1 MRTRPNRGSRSPRG
15 LGNRFRLLWA
25 GQSLSLIGDQVT
37 LIALPLVAVRYLSA
51 STFDIGVLGAC
62 LRFPFLVLG
71 LPAGVWVARAGL
83 IRSMLAADVVRGLAA
98 ALMPTLLLWGT
109 RSMAVVLAGALV
121 LGAGTVFFQVAYQSV
136 VPELI
141 AGPDRWHA
149 ANTRLSLSESMAM
162 LAGPA
167 LGGLVVAVLSP
178 ASGLGLDAAT
188 YAVSVASLIA
198 LVQARRR
205 RPADSTVAATGPPP
219 PRIRLHRQIAGGI
232 RYVRSS
238 PVLNAIMWTGALY
251 NLGSAMYDS
260 LLVVFAVRLLH
271 LSPAVLGLAVGIG
284 SVGFPLG
291 SVISK
296 YANARLGMGPSL
308 VWAAIPSVGGL
319 LVAALA
325 AHDNPEVYLAAG
337 TFLVGLGQGC
347 FAVNAITLR
356 QLNATPAMRP
366 QATAVHRFVSWG
378 ALPVGSLAAGAIGA
392 ALGLRTAMV
401 TAAIVAALCFWPL
414 LTSPLRTRHAAPPA
428 PPAQTEFPAKRGD
441 ASIGGV

>member
-1 MRTRPNRGSRSPRG
+1 MHTGPKPGNRPPRG
-15 LGNRFRLLWA
+15 LGGRFRLLWA
-25 GQSLSLIGDQVT
+25 GQSLSLIGDQIT
-37 LIALPLVAVRYLSA
+37 LIALPLVAVRYLA
-51 STFDIGVLGAC
+51 AGTFDIGVLGAC

-98 ALMPTLLLWGT
+98 ALMPALLLWGT
-109 RSMAVVLAGALV
+109 RSIAVVLAGGLV

-141 AGPDRWHA
+141 TGPDRWHA
-149 ANTRLSLSESMAM
+149 ANTRLSLSESMSL

-167 LGGLVVAVLSP
+167 LGGFVVAFLSP
-178 ASGLGLDAAT
+178 AAGLGLDAAS
-188 YAVSVASLIA
+188 YAVSVASLLT
-198 LVQARRR
+198 LVLARRR
-205 RPADSTVAATGPPP
+205 RAGATSGAETGAETGVAPAPV
-219 PRIRLHRQIAGGI
+219 RLHRQIAGGI
-232 RYVRSS
+232 RYVRRN

-271 LSPAVLGLAVGIG
+271 MSPATLGLAVGIG
-284 SVGFPLG
+284 AVGFPIG
-291 SVISK
+291 SVGSK
-296 YANARLGMGPSL
+296 YANARFGMGPSL

-325 AHDNPEVYLAAG
+325 ARGSPGMYLAAG

-347 FAVNAITLR
+347 FSVNAITLR

-366 QATAVHRFVSWG
+366 LATSVHRFVSWG
-378 ALPVGSLAAGAIGA
+378 ALPVGSLAAGAIGEL
-392 ALGLRTAMV
+392 LGLRTAMV
-401 TAAIVAALCFWPL
+401 AAGIVAALCFWPL
-414 LTSPLRTRHAAPPA
+414 LTSPLRTNAPRA
-428 PPAQTEFPAKRGD
+428 DGD
-441 ASIGGV
+441 STLDEADPYASTI

>member
-1 MRTRPNRGSRSPRG
+1 MQTGPNRGSRSPRG

-25 GQSLSLIGDQVT
+25 GQSLSLIGDQIT

-98 ALMPTLLLWGT
+98 ALMPALLLWGT
-109 RSMAVVLAGALV
+109 RSIAVVLAGALV
-121 LGAGTVFFQVAYQSV
+121 LGGGTVFFQVAYQSV

-167 LGGLVVAVLSP
+167 LGGFVVAVLSP
-178 ASGLGLDAAT
+178 ASGLALDAAT
-188 YAVSVASLIA
+188 YAVSVASLVA

-205 RPADSTVAATGPPP
+205 RPAGSGVAATDPAP
-219 PRIRLHRQIAGGI
+219 PRMRLHRQIAGGI
-232 RYVRSS
+232 RYVRGN

-251 NLGSAMYDS
+251 NLGSAM
-260 LLVVFAVRLLH
+260 H

-284 SVGFPLG
+284 SAGFPLG

-401 TAAIVAALCFWPL
+401 TAGIVAALCFWPL
-414 LTSPLRTRHAAPPA
+414 LTSPLRTNAPRPADGPERDQAEPHAEP
-428 PPAQTEFPAKRGD
+428 TL
-441 ASIGGV
+441 SS

>member
-1 MRTRPNRGSRSPRG
+1 MRTGPNPGDRLARG
-15 LGNRFRLLWA
+15 LGPRFRLLWA
-25 GQSLSLIGDQVT
+25 GQSLSLIGDQIT
-37 LIALPLVAVRYLSA
+37 LIALPLVAVRYLRA
-51 STFDIGVLGAC
+51 GTFDIGVLGAC

-71 LPAGVWVARAGL
+71 LPAGVWVTRAGL

-98 ALMPTLLLWGT
+98 ALMPALLLGGT
-109 RSMAVVLAGALV
+109 RSIAVVLAGGLV

-141 AGPDRWHA
+141 AGPERWHA
-149 ANTRLSLSESMAM
+149 ANTRLSLSESMSM

-178 ASGLGLDAAT
+178 ASGLGLDAVS
-188 YAVSVASLIA
+188 YAVSVASLAA
-198 LVQARRR
+198 LLRARRR
-205 RPADSTVAATGPPP
+205 RPQDGSGAEAGAAPARVPL
-219 PRIRLHRQIAGGI
+219 PRVPLHRQIAGGI
-232 RYVRSS
+232 RYVRGN

-251 NLGSAMYDS
+251 NLGAAMYDS
-260 LLVVFAVRLLH
+260 LLVVFSVRLLH

-284 SVGFPLG
+284 SVGFPIG

-296 YANARLGMGPSL
+296 YANARLGLGPSL

-325 AHDNPEVYLAAG
+325 AHGHPEAYLAGG

-366 QATAVHRFVSWG
+366 QATSVHRFVSWG
-378 ALPVGSLAAGAIGA
+378 ALPVGSLAAGTIGA

-401 TAAIVAALCFWPL
+401 TAGIVAALCFWPL
-414 LTSPLRTRHAAPPA
+414 LTSPLRTNARRPGDGTERDPA
-428 PPAQTEFPAKRGD
+428 EPY
-441 ASIGGV
+441 ASTI